1 MVNDI
6 KEIDEKINY
15 SDLIIKHIQEEIQRR
30 QNLSIVNINPLEYE
44 ISKIIRESI
53 KRSYYVN
60 DDRQRNLAYKISSIV
75 NDLYSEVLELQ
86 MLLDSGEVKDEP
98 TKRLLAHVIW
108 YLSSK
113 VYSLINKY
121 ETITQENI
129 SIRLNLPTNINEN
142 VQKPQG
148 FS

>member
-1 MVNDI
+1 MVDDI
-6 KEIDEKINY
+6 KEKNEKINY
-15 SDLIIKHIQEEIQRR
+15 SNLIIKHIEDEIQRR

-44 ISKIIRESI
+44 VSKIIRESI

-60 DDRQRNLAYKISSIV
+60 DDKQRSLAYKISSIV

-98 TKRLLAHVIW
+98 TKRLLAHAIW

-113 VYSLINKY
+113 IYSLINKY
-121 ETITQENI
+121 ETVTQENV
-129 SIRLNLPTNINEN
+129 SIRLNLSTNTNEN
-142 VQKPQG
+142 AQRPQN